1 MLTNEERGYYERRI
15 KALEDLAN
23 EIAKASEVFAKA
35 VSEIS
40 RAASEFAKASEVF
53 SEARVKSTERA
64 PQPGVEV
71 VFVKPP
77 PKTQAKPAPANLPA
91 GEFVLAEVT
100 AAVYNRIQ
108 KYGDAA
114 RATDKQYNLWRGKIK
129 DVVGLD
135 GGRLVTALLAEIP
148 LDEMTKTWR
157 PSMSACAAW
166 LDWLLSGHTIKP
178 ESEIGL
184 HALLDLAER
193 EQASRGDAPPWD

>member
-1 MLTNEERGYYERRI
+1 MLTNEERSYHERSIR
-15 KALEDLAN
+15 AAEDLA
-23 EIAKASEVFAKA
+23 
-35 VSEIS
+35 SEITKATAVFS
-40 RAASEFAKASEVF
+40 RAASEFAKAASEFAKASEEF
-53 SEARVKSTERA
+53 SKARVKPTESA
-64 PQPGVEV
+64 PQPGDV

-77 PKTQAKPAPANLPA
+77 PKTPAKPAPTNLPA

-108 KYGDAA
+108 KYGDTA

-148 LDEMTKTWR
+148 LREMTKAWR

-184 HALLDLAER
+184 HALLALAEK
-193 EQASRGDAPPWD
+193 EQDRQADAPPWD

>member
-1 MLTNEERGYYERRI
+1 MLTNEERAYNERKI
-15 KALEDLAN
+15 KALEDLAS
-23 EIAKASEVFAKA
+23 EIAKASEVFSRAA
-35 VSEIS
+35 SEFS
-40 RAASEFAKASEVF
+40 RAASEFAKASEDF
-53 SEARVKSTERA
+53 RQARVKPTERA
-64 PQPGVEV
+64 PQPGVDV

-77 PKTQAKPAPANLPA
+77 PKTPAKPAPPNLPA
-91 GEFVLAEVT
+91 GEIVLSQVT
-100 AAVYNRIQ
+100 ALVDERIQ

-148 LDEMTKTWR
+148 LVEMTKTWR

-166 LDWLLSGHTIKP
+166 LDWLLAGHTIKP
-178 ESEIGL
+178 ESEAGL
-184 HALLDLAER
+184 HALLALAER